1 MRTKLL
7 ASQTKRIAAFAAITA
22 LACGTAAAGGPHHG
36 HHHHGGPPPPPMER
50 PLPPPPPPAPPAP
63 PEPPHH
69 HHDYGGGNS
78 TVFSLTLG
86 SGASNRLNL
95 AISFIRRHGR
105 EMSVDDYCRL
115 TGMRRKAARAEFNR
129 FCKHRR
135 LAHGRGGHYRLRPH

>member
-7 ASQTKRIAAFAAITA
+7 ASQARRIAALAAIAA
-22 LACGTAAAGGPHHG
+22 LACGTAAAGGRHH
-36 HHHHGGPPPPPMER
+36 HKHHHGPHHPPMER
-50 PLPPPPPPAPPAP
+50 PLPPPPPPAPP
-63 PEPPHH
+63 HH
-69 HHDYGGGNS
+69 HNYGGNS

-95 AISFIRRHGR
+95 AISFMRRHGR

-115 TGMRRKAARAEFNR
+115 TGLRRKAARAELNR

-135 LAHGRGGHYRLRPH
+135 LAHGRGGHYRLRHH

>member
-1 MRTKLL
+1 MRTKSL
-7 ASQTKRIAAFAAITA
+7 ASPARRITALAAIIA
-22 LACGTAAAGGPHHG
+22 LACGTATAGGHH
-36 HHHHGGPPPPPMER
+36 HKHHHGGPPPPPMER
-50 PLPPPPPPAPPAP
+50 PLPPPPPPAPP
-63 PEPPHH
+63 H

-115 TGMRRKAARAEFNR
+115 TGLRRKAARSELNR

-135 LAHGRGGHYRLRPH
+135 LAHGRSGHYRLRPH

>member
-7 ASQTKRIAAFAAITA
+7 ASQARRIAALAAIVA
-22 LACGTAAAGGPHHG
+22 LACGTAAAGGRHH
-36 HHHHGGPPPPPMER
+36 HKHHHGPHHPPMER
-50 PLPPPPPPAPPAP
+50 PLPPPPPPAPP
-63 PEPPHH
+63 HH
-69 HHDYGGGNS
+69 HNYGGNS

-95 AISFIRRHGR
+95 AISFMHRHGR

-115 TGMRRKAARAEFNR
+115 TGLRRKAARAELNR

-135 LAHGRGGHYRLRPH
+135 LAHGRGGHYRLRHH

>member
-7 ASQTKRIAAFAAITA
+7 ASQARRIAVLAAIVA
-22 LACGTAAAGGPHHG
+22 LACGTAAAGGRNHHK
-36 HHHHGGPPPPPMER
+36 HHHGPHHPPMER
-50 PLPPPPPPAPPAP
+50 PLPPPPPPAPP
-63 PEPPHH
+63 HH
-69 HHDYGGGNS
+69 HNYGGNS

-95 AISFIRRHGR
+95 AISFMRRHGR

-115 TGMRRKAARAEFNR
+115 TGLRRKAARAELNR

-135 LAHGRGGHYRLRPH
+135 LAHGRGGHYRLRHH

>member
-7 ASQTKRIAAFAAITA
+7 ASQAGRIAALAAIMS

-50 PLPPPPPPAPPAP
+50 PLPPPPPP
-63 PEPPHH
+63 EPPHYH
-69 HHDYGGGNS
+69 GHDGGNS
-78 TVFSLTLG
+78 TVFSLSLG
-86 SGASNRLNL
+86 SGASSRLNL

-115 TGMRRKAARAEFNR
+115 TGLRRKAARAELNR

-135 LAHGRGGHYRLRPH
+135 LAHGRGGH

>member
-7 ASQTKRIAAFAAITA
+7 ASQAKRIAAFAVITA

-36 HHHHGGPPPPPMER
+36 HHHHGGPPPPTPHMER
-50 PLPPPPPPAPPAP
+50 PLPPPPPPAPP
-63 PEPPHH
+63 EPPHYH
-69 HHDYGGGNS
+69 GHDGGGNS
-78 TVFSLTLG
+78 TSFSLVIG

-95 AISFIRRHGR
+95 AISFMRRHGR

-115 TGMRRKAARAEFNR
+115 TGLRRKAARAELNR

-135 LAHGRGGHYRLRPH
+135 LSHGRGGHYRLRHH